1 MAMTCKSRGSFR
13 PKYNLKFFTGLFKQA
28 SQFYLKMSAFSL
40 FDTLLVQE
48 DDEDIFMS
56 TIDLNVNELNWNV
69 NHLNLLCNHSG
80 VIPRMSNQTVTTA
93 VSNAKLEMTKN

>member
-1 MAMTCKSRGSFR
+1 
-13 PKYNLKFFTGLFKQA
+13 
-28 SQFYLKMSAFSL
+28 MSAFSL
-40 FDTLLVQE
+40 FDTLSVQE

-80 VIPRMSNQTVTTA
+80 VIPRTSKPDCRNSCEQCKTRSDRELNNIVT
-93 VSNAKLEMTKN
+93 NADSRNTKANT